1 MRTFILHTVGLV
13 LMMGTLECAQAAP
26 VNFADHLECRDIK
39 DSATAQKYTAD
50 FASNELLRQD
60 GCVVKVPAKEVCW
73 AVLNDALFPPP
84 VSAPNGTNLNGKY
97 YLCYK
102 MECPK
107 DEQTRFLSDK
117 LAGGRPVQL
126 KRARRICVPGY

>member
-1 MRTFILHTVGLV
+1 MRTLLLYTACIV
-13 LMMGTLECAQAAP
+13 LMIGVLGRAEAAP

-39 DSATAQKYTAD
+39 DSATERKYTAD

-60 GCVVKVPAKEVCW
+60 GCVVKVPAKQVCW
-73 AVLNDALFPPP
+73 AVLNDGISPTPF
-84 VSAPNGTNLNGKY
+84 SAPNGTNLNGKY

-107 DEQTRFLSDK
+107 DEHTFVLSDK
-117 LAGGRPVQL
+117 LGGGRSVQL